1 MKHFLILL
9 FLITGSISLYGSGD
23 DLSISKGT
31 DQAVI
36 AQLSPTVA
44 QTDVWNNAK
53 IEVSFNV
60 PLDASSVQKNNVK
73 LVYLSSKTN
82 DHIDGAISYDK
93 YDNKVLFTP
102 SALLPVGTYE
112 VEIKSLKA
120 DKDYKSAQ
128 INEIKYRFYV
138 PEVINGHQLPP
149 EPDPV
154 VNNSTLLGIDA
165 NGNGV
170 RDDVEIYI
178 LQRYAD
184 DTEYPKTKTAIALQF
199 ANAYQYIVGHD
210 PKYSYKNKTYKYADY
225 ALDCFGYFIDAGI
238 KKNNLRSTNISKH
251 IVKNKI
257 FDEELESKLFNTKER
272 MKAYFYFNASL
283 SGHMLGGG
291 GGVLSS
297 TKDKCNFDID
307 GLGEL

>member
-1 MKHFLILL
+1 MCDILCKFDVKGTTMKHFLTLL
-9 FLITGSISLYGSGD
+9 FLITSSISLYGSGD

-60 PLDASSVQKNNVK
+60 PLDASSVQKNNIK

-93 YDNKVLFTP
+93 YDNKVLYTP
-102 SALLPVGTYE
+102 NALLEEGVYE

-120 DKDYKSAQ
+120 DKGYKSTQ
-128 INEIKYRFYV
+128 IKEIKYRFYV
-138 PEVINGHQLPP
+138 PEVIQGHQLPP

-154 VNNSTLLGIDA
+154 VNDSTLLGIDA

-170 RDDVEIYI
+170 RDDVERWIY
-178 LQRYAD
+178 
-184 DTEYPKTKTAIALQF
+184 E
-199 ANAYQYIVGHD
+199 
-210 PKYSYKNKTYKYADY
+210 TYKDKHPIHIDIAMQAARAYKKVLEMPEKAKEIRGEVSAPIYCEGYYLIYANK
-225 ALDCFGYFIDAGI
+225 FGDELLVHSRIID
-238 KKNNLRSTNISKH
+238 KKFENIY
-251 IVKNKI
+251 
-257 FDEELESKLFNTKER
+257 FNTTER
-272 MKAYFYFNASL
+272 KSKWVIYQKSL
-283 SGHMLGGG
+283 SGDSYTVPWPSQGKNYCDFN
-291 GGVLSS
+291 V
-297 TKDKCNFDID
+297 N
-307 GLGEL
+307 